1 MEQLFYSMQEMS
13 TPLQKWRKNLYKCN
27 LEDHLHRRKRIKS
40 KNSITSSL
48 NYYEWSN
55 NYSTRC
61 KRCLHLYKND
71 NWHFQNIYAIW
82 RIIFIEEKRP
92 SPKTLYVTSSL
103 NHHERSNNYS
113 TRCKRCL
120 HLDNWHFQ
128 NVNTQLGGSSRERI
142 NQRLNII
149 NIVSISTLGG
159 EDFSPRLRSIDRSI
173 AAANPTIDRHRCVS
187 PCC

>member
-1 MEQLFYSMQEMS
+1 M
-13 TPLQKWRKNLYKCN
+13 KNLYKCN
-27 LEDHLHRRKRIKS
+27 LEDHLHRRKKTKSKNSITSSLNYYEWSNNYSTRCKRCLHLYKNEMKNLYKCNLEDHLHRRKKTKS

-120 HLDNWHFQ
+120 HLYKN
-128 NVNTQLGGSSRERI
+128 GGKTFTNATWRIISIEEKESSPK
-142 NQRLNII
+142 
-149 NIVSISTLGG
+149 TL
-159 EDFSPRLRSIDRSI
+159 
-173 AAANPTIDRHRCVS
+173 
-187 PCC
+187 

>member
-1 MEQLFYSMQEMS
+1 M
-13 TPLQKWRKNLYKCN
+13 KNLYKCN
-27 LEDHLHRRKRIKS
+27 LEDHLHRRKKTKS

-120 HLDNWHFQ
+120 HLYKNGGKTFTNATWRIISIEEKESSPKTLYVTSSLNHHERSNNYSTWCKRCLHLYKNDNWHFQ
-128 NVNTQLGGSSRERI
+128 NVYATWRIISIEEKESSPK
-142 NQRLNII
+142 
-149 NIVSISTLGG
+149 TL
-159 EDFSPRLRSIDRSI
+159 
-173 AAANPTIDRHRCVS
+173 
-187 PCC
+187 